1 MGIAWDTKWD
11 IQLNVIY
18 WVCLKVGYT
27 PRKGQC
33 QREKWLASVIW
44 FLKIIAKSEII
55 IAGDGSK
62 TMKLEP
68 LKFTKLN

>member
-1 MGIAWDTKWD
+1 MGYPAQCD
-11 IQLNVIY
+11 ILGLSESWIY
-18 WVCLKVGYT
+18 PKKRPVSKGKMV
-27 PRKGQC
+27 GQC
-33 QREKWLASVIW
+33 HW